1 MGRVCTILF
10 GLLTLGCGRAE
21 PPADEPPS
29 GGKREP
35 APLSEDGT
43 IVLDGDGAPV
53 LLEPDG
59 QLPVGVL
66 RLFGTT
72 AYDVASVPW

>member
-10 GLLTLGCGRAE
+10 DLLTLGCGRAE

-43 IVLDGDGAPV
+43 MVLYGK
-53 LLEPDG
+53 
-59 QLPVGVL
+59 
-66 RLFGTT
+66 
-72 AYDVASVPW
+72 